1 MRDVN
6 EIKTKRLTLR
16 PVRMSDAQ
24 RIARFCGDPGVGRNL
39 AMTPLPYLETAAE
52 GWIMTLKARE
62 PLAREFVYAIDLPGE
77 GMIGCMGVHQ
87 KQDGVFEIGYW
98 FGRPFWGN
106 GFATEALRSFTAKA
120 HTLGDLQAGHFVD
133 NPASGRVL
141 EKGGFAYT
149 GETPRL
155 FSLAR
160 GESVPCKRMTFA
172 PDLRSAISERA
183 SAVLH

>member
-6 EIKTKRLTLR
+6 EIQTKRLKLR
-16 PVRMSDAQ
+16 RVRMSDAS

-62 PLAREFVYAIDLPGE
+62 PLAREFVFAIDLAGE
-77 GMIGCMGVHQ
+77 GMIGCMGAHER
-87 KQDGVFEIGYW
+87 QDGAFEIGYW
-98 FGRPFWGN
+98 FGRPFWGK
-106 GFATEALRSFTAKA
+106 GFATEALHGFTAEARK
-120 HTLGDLQAGHFVD
+120 LGELHAGHFVD

-149 GETPRL
+149 GETPKL

-172 PDLRSAISERA
+172 PELVRAINDRA

>member
-6 EIKTKRLTLR
+6 EIKTKRLRLR
-16 PVRMSDAQ
+16 RVRMSDAA
-24 RIARFCGDPGVGRNL
+24 RIARFCDDPGVGRNL

-62 PLAREFVYAIDLPGE
+62 PLGREFVFAIDLSGE
-77 GMIGCMGVHQ
+77 GMIGCMGAHQ
-87 KQDGVFEIGYW
+87 REKEAFEVGYW
-98 FGRPFWGN
+98 FGRPFWGK
-106 GFATEALRSFTAKA
+106 GFATEALVGFVAEARQ
-120 HTLGDLQAGHFVD
+120 LGALQAGHFVD

-149 GETPRL
+149 GETSRL

-160 GESVPCKRMTFA
+160 GESVPCKRMAYA
-172 PDLRSAISERA
+172 PELARAIEARA
-183 SAVLH
+183 TAVLH